1 MFLERVGRHRQ
12 KVNSLFSLGD
22 PVLLCRSSVHLRNM
36 YFLGHLCLGAKDAI
50 VNISGREGGA
60 REGGRGSPSERGRSD
75 QGVGVT
81 LAEADLDTV
90 LNKRTPE

>member
-1 MFLERVGRHRQ
+1 
-12 KVNSLFSLGD
+12 
-22 PVLLCRSSVHLRNM
+22 M
-36 YFLGHLCLGAKDAI
+36 YFLGHPCLGAKDAI
-50 VNISGREGGA
+50 VNISGRKGGA
-60 REGGRGSPSERGRSD
+60 REGGSPSERGRSD